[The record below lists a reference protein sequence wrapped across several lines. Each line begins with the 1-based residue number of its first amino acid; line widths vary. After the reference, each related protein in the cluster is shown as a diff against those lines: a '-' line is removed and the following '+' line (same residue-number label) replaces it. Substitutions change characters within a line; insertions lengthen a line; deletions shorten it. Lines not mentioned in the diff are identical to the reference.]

1 MYKLSKDVIYL
12 SEKINHEKILI
23 AFALCLCAGIICY
36 NYFFIPTALPSTV
49 IYADKEQDTENA
61 KDYQEKE
68 LKQNNTQ
75 NLLNINTATAEE
87 LADTLPRVGKST
99 AALIVSYREKNGP
112 FKNIE
117 DIKNVKGIGDK
128 TFEKMKDL
136 ICV

>member
-1 MYKLSKDVIYL
+1 MICL
-12 SEKINHEKILI
+12 SEKVNHEKFLI
-23 AFALCLCAGIICY
+23 ALALCLCAGIICY

-49 IYADKEQDTENA
+49 IYADKEKDTETTSDSQSETSNQDNA
-61 KDYQEKE
+61 K
-68 LKQNNTQ
+68 N

-87 LADTLPRVGKST
+87 LADTLPRVGKNT

-112 FKNIE
+112 FKKIE

>member
-1 MYKLSKDVIYL
+1 MICL

-23 AFALCLCAGIICY
+23 ALALCLCAGIICY

-49 IYADKEQDTENA
+49 IYADKEQDTENVA
-61 KDYQEKE
+61 ENQEKK
-68 LKQNNTQ
+68 LRQDNTQ

-99 AALIVSYREKNGP
+99 ATLIVNYREKNGP
-112 FKNIE
+112 FKKIE
-117 DIKNVKGIGDK
+117 DLKNVKGIGDK
-128 TFEKMKDL
+128 TFEKLKDL

>member
-1 MYKLSKDVIYL
+1 MT
-12 SEKINHEKILI
+12 EKINHEKILI
-23 AFALCLCAGIICY
+23 ALALCLCAGIICY

-49 IYADKEQDTENA
+49 IYADKGQDTENVSDS
-61 KDYQEKE
+61 KEK
-68 LKQNNTQ
+68 KYKPDSTQ

-112 FKNIE
+112 FKKIE
-117 DIKNVKGIGDK
+117 DLKNVKGIGDK
-128 TFEKMKDL
+128 TFEKLKDL